1 MKTVNFIFSK
11 ILRILLIF
19 LLFFIWVRYYEK
31 SLALAVAYTSVLTLV
46 FDFFLTFIT
55 KKKDLKASMK
65 KGELAKA
72 EGYCNNFIFN
82 GNAVAVN
89 FYFELLGQNFSATKK
104 TNYVIFENNNE
115 KNILFPYYKYDKL
128 SIQDL
133 VFVYEKVKKL
143 TVNKIIIC
151 TNDVEQK
158 TKELVSKLPIKFLIL
173 NKYETYENI
182 MKNYNFFPDSLLN
195 IDDNTKLN
203 FKNFLA
209 FSFNKKRAIGYIFSS
224 IILIISSLFVRVTI
238 YYLVFS
244 SILLLMAIFS
254 YTNTL
259 YNKKITTDIF

>member
-19 LLFFIWVRYYEK
+19 LLFFIWIRYYED
-31 SLALAVAYTSVLTLV
+31 SLLWSVIYTTV
-46 FDFFLTFIT
+46 LTFIFDFLLTFFT

-65 KGELAKA
+65 KGEISKA

-82 GNAVAVN
+82 GNAVAVD
-89 FYFELLGQNFSATKK
+89 FYFELLGQNFTATKK
-104 TNYVIFENNNE
+104 TNYIIFESNGE
-115 KNILFPYYKYDKL
+115 KNVLFPYYKYDKMT
-128 SIQDL
+128 IQDL

-143 TVNKIIIC
+143 SVNKIIIC
-151 TNDVEQK
+151 TNDVDQK
-158 TKELVSKLPIKFLIL
+158 TKELVSKLPIKFIIL

-182 MKNYNFFPDSLLN
+182 MKKYDFFPNSILN
-195 IDDNTKLN
+195 IDDSTKLT

-209 FSFNKKRAIGYIFSS
+209 YSFNKKRAKGYIFSS
-224 IILIISSLFVRVTI
+224 IILLISSLFVKSTI

-259 YNKKITTDIF
+259 YNKKISTDIF